1 MSSAAINSGAFAGE
15 DEVLQYRAVHIGA
28 VLGIALAV
36 LLLAFTLV
44 AATSSP
50 EACIGVSFLNLAPFV
65 CCIWALSRI
74 RREPERYS
82 GQAMAKIGLALSLV
96 LLIGGVSYGTYWYS
110 TEVPNGYSR
119 ISFSTMKPDEM
130 QERNGQVVPPDVSSL
145 EGKNVFIKGFI
156 RPDSVTV
163 PRGIDQFLLVRD
175 NNQCC
180 FGDMSKI
187 KYYDQVLVKM
197 TGDHRLDF
205 SRGVFCIGGVLHIEP
220 QYAAPGAP
228 KTVFTLT
235 ADYAK

>member
-1 MSSAAINSGAFAGE
+1 MSTATLSSGTYTGE
-15 DEVLQYRAVHIGA
+15 DEVLQYRAIHIGA

-50 EACIGVSFLNLAPFV
+50 EACMGVSFLNLAPLV
-65 CCIWALSRI
+65 CCVWALSRI

-82 GQAMAKIGLALSLV
+82 GQPMARIGLVLSLV
-96 LLIGGVSYGTYWYS
+96 LLVGGVSYGAYWYA
-110 TEVPNGYSR
+110 TEVPDGYSR
-119 ISFSTMKPDEM
+119 ISFSTMKPDEL
-130 QERNGQVVPPDVSSL
+130 QERNGAVVPPDVSSL
-145 EGKNVFIKGFI
+145 EGKNVFIKGYI
-156 RPDSVTV
+156 RPDSITV

-187 KYYDQVLVKM
+187 KYYDQILVKM

-228 KTVFTLT
+228 KTVFSLT

>member
-1 MSSAAINSGAFAGE
+1 MSTVTLNTGTYAGE
-15 DEVLQYRAVHIGA
+15 DDVLQYRAIHIGA

-50 EACIGVSFLNLAPFV
+50 EACMGVSFLNLAPLI
-65 CCIWALSRI
+65 CCVWALSRT

-82 GQAMAKIGLALSLV
+82 GKGMATIGFVLSLV
-96 LLIGGVSYGTYWYS
+96 LLVGGVSYGGYVYA
-110 TEVPNGYSR
+110 TEVPDGYSR
-119 ISFSTMKPDEM
+119 ISFNTMKPDEL
-130 QERNGQVVPPDVSSL
+130 QERGGLIVPPDVTSL
-145 EGKNVFIKGFI
+145 EGKNVFIKGYI

-197 TGDHRLDF
+197 TGDHRVDF
-205 SRGVFCIGGVLHIEP
+205 SRGVFCIGGVLHVEP

-228 KTVFTLT
+228 KTVFSLT

>member
-1 MSSAAINSGAFAGE
+1 MSTATLNMGTYTGE
-15 DEVLQYRAVHIGA
+15 DEVLEYRAIHIGA

-36 LLLAFTLV
+36 LSLVFTLLA
-44 AATSSP
+44 ASSSA
-50 EACIGVSFLNLAPFV
+50 EACIGVSFLNLAPMV
-65 CCIWALSRI
+65 CCLWALSRI

-82 GQAMAKIGLALSLV
+82 GQGMARIGLVLSLV
-96 LLIGGVSYGTYWYS
+96 LLVGGVSYGGDVYA
-110 TEVPNGYSR
+110 TEVPDGYAR
-119 ISFSTMKPDEM
+119 ISFSTMKPDEL
-130 QERNGQVVPPDVSSL
+130 QERGGLAVPPDISSL
-145 EGKNVFIKGFI
+145 EGKNVFIKGYI
-156 RPDSVTV
+156 RPDSITV

-197 TGDHRLDF
+197 TGDHRLEF

-220 QYAAPGAP
+220 QYAMPGAP
-228 KTVFTLT
+228 RTVYSLT

>member
-15 DEVLQYRAVHIGA
+15 DEVLQYRAIHIGA
-28 VLGIALAV
+28 VIGIALTV
-36 LLLAFTLV
+36 LSLAFTLL
-44 AATSSP
+44 AASSSA
-50 EACIGVSFLNLAPFV
+50 EACIGISFLNLAPLV
-65 CCIWALSRI
+65 CCVWALSRI

-82 GQAMAKIGLALSLV
+82 GKGIATIGFLLSLV
-96 LLIGGVSYGTYWYS
+96 LLVGGVGYGCYVYF
-110 TEVPNGYSR
+110 TEVPDGYSR
-119 ISFSTMKPDEM
+119 ISFSTMKPDEL
-130 QERNGQVVPPDVSSL
+130 QERNGQVVPPDVTSL
-145 EGKNVFIKGFI
+145 EGKNVFIKGYI

-220 QYAAPGAP
+220 QYAMPGAP

>member
-1 MSSAAINSGAFAGE
+1 MSTAALRTGTYPGE
-15 DEVLQYRAVHIGA
+15 EDVIQYRAIHIGA

-44 AATSSP
+44 AASSSP
-50 EACIGVSFLNLAPFV
+50 EASIGVSFLNMAPLV

-82 GQAMAKIGLALSLV
+82 GRGMARLGLALSLV
-96 LLIGGVSYGTYWYS
+96 LLVGGVGYGGYVYA
-110 TEVPNGYSR
+110 TEVPDGYSR
-119 ISFSTMKPDEM
+119 ISFNTMKPDEL
-130 QERNGQVVPPDVSSL
+130 QERSGVVVPPNVSSL
-145 EGKNVFIKGFI
+145 EGKNVFIKGYI
-156 RPDSVTV
+156 RPDSITM

-187 KYYDQVLVKM
+187 KYYDQILVKM
-197 TGDHRLDF
+197 SGDRRVDF
-205 SRGVFCIGGVLHIEP
+205 SRGVFGIGGVLHIEP
-220 QYAAPGAP
+220 QYAMPGSP

>member
-1 MSSAAINSGAFAGE
+1 MSTVTMTAGTYAGE
-15 DEVLQYRAVHIGA
+15 DEVLQYRAIHIGA

-36 LLLAFTLV
+36 LSLAFTLV
-44 AATSSP
+44 AASSSP
-50 EACIGVSFLNLAPFV
+50 EACIGVSFLNLAPLI
-65 CCIWALSRI
+65 CCVWALSRI

-82 GQAMAKIGLALSLV
+82 GRGMALLGFALSLV
-96 LLIGGVSYGTYWYS
+96 LLVGGVSYGGYVYA
-110 TEVPNGYSR
+110 TEVPDGYSR
-119 ISFSTMKPDEM
+119 ISFSTMKPDDL
-130 QERNGQVVPPDVSSL
+130 QERSGVVVPPDVSSL
-145 EGKNVFIKGFI
+145 EGKDVFIKGYI
-156 RPDSVTV
+156 RPDSITV

-205 SRGVFCIGGVLHIEP
+205 SRGVFCIGGKLHIEP
-220 QYAAPGAP
+220 QYAMPGAP
-228 KTVFTLT
+228 RTVYSLT

>member
-1 MSSAAINSGAFAGE
+1 MGTYTGE
-15 DEVLQYRAVHIGA
+15 DEVLEYRAIHIGA

-36 LLLAFTLV
+36 LSLVFTLLA
-44 AATSSP
+44 ASSSA
-50 EACIGVSFLNLAPFV
+50 EACIGVSFLNLAPLV

-82 GQAMAKIGLALSLV
+82 GHAMSRIGLALSLV
-96 LLIGGVSYGTYWYS
+96 LLVGGVGYGGYTYA
-110 TEVPNGYSR
+110 TEVPDGYSR
-119 ISFSTMKPDEM
+119 ISFSTMKPDEL
-130 QERNGQVVPPDVSSL
+130 QERGGLVVPPDVSSL
-145 EGKNVFIKGFI
+145 EGKNVFIKGYI
-156 RPDSVTV
+156 RPDSITV

-220 QYAAPGAP
+220 QYALPGAP
-228 KTVFTLT
+228 RTVYSLT